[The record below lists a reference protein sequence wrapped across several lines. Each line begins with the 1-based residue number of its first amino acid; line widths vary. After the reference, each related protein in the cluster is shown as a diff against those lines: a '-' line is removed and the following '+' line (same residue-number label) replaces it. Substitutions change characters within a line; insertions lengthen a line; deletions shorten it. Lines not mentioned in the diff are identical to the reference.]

1 MTEIRECARSAF
13 DFDEFF
19 AVFWR
24 QRPLFVRGGAE
35 AFLGRSWSPDQFA
48 AARTRAL
55 AQDPGAVTERPDE
68 VTFIERVSAFD
79 PDLAERAE
87 EFARVFGAPRAWFDT
102 VRTHGADGIGAHF
115 DHSDN
120 FVLQQTGTKRWSLA
134 APHHIRAETRARR
147 MMDVPGV
154 GSHALP
160 DAEVL
165 TFQVR
170 PGDLLYIPVLWLHSG
185 VSEADSLSLS
195 LVCPAVSLQSAVL
208 PFLAQVARGRA
219 VGHQV
224 VPAFHAHLSDAA
236 RAEAEETLRRATL
249 MLLERL
255 TTGDLLAA
263 TLRLQAEHLTRQ
275 AG

>member
-1 MTEIRECARSAF
+1 MTQIMECERSAF

-19 AVFWR
+19 EVFWR
-24 QRPLFVRGGAE
+24 KKPLFVRGGAE
-35 AFLGRSWSPDQFA
+35 GFLGRSWSPDEFA
-48 AARTRAL
+48 VARTRAL
-55 AQDPGAVTERPDE
+55 AQGTGAVTERPDE
-68 VTFIERVSAFD
+68 VTFIEQVSAHD
-79 PDLAERAE
+79 ADLAGRAE
-87 EFARVFGAPRAWFDT
+87 DFARVFGVPRAWFDT
-102 VRTHGADGIGAHF
+102 VRTYGADGIGAHF

-120 FVLQQTGTKRWSLA
+120 FVLQQTGTKEWSLA

-185 VSEADSLSLS
+185 VSRAESLSLS

-208 PFLAQVARGRA
+208 PWLAQVARSRA

-224 VPAFHAHLSDAA
+224 VPAFHARMSDTA
-236 RAEAEETLRRATL
+236 RAEAEEALRRATRL
-249 MLLERL
+249 LLERL
-255 TTGDLLAA
+255 TTGDLLDA
-263 TLRLQAEHLTRQ
+263 TLQLQSEHLMRRFV
-275 AG
+275 

>member
-1 MTEIRECARSAF
+1 MTEIMECERSTF

-35 AFLGRSWSPDQFA
+35 TFLGRSWSLEEFA

-55 AQDPGAVTERPDE
+55 AHGGGAVTERLDE
-68 VTFIERVSAFD
+68 VTFIEQVSAFD
-79 PDLAERAE
+79 ADLAERAGD
-87 EFARVFGAPRAWFDT
+87 FARVFGAPRAWFDT
-102 VRTHGADGIGAHF
+102 VRTYGADGIGAHF

-120 FVLQQTGTKRWSLA
+120 FVLQQTGTKQWSLA
-134 APHHIRAETRARR
+134 GPHHIPAEARARR

-160 DAEVL
+160 DTEVL

-185 VSEADSLSLS
+185 VSEAESLSLS

-236 RAEAEETLRRATL
+236 RVEAAGALRRATL
-249 MLLERL
+249 LLLERL
-255 TTGDLLAA
+255 TTGDLLDA